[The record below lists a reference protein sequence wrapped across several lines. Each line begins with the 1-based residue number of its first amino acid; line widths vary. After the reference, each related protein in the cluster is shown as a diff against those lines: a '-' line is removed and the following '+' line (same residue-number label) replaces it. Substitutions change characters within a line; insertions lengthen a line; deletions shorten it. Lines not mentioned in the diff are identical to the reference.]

1 MSDLSF
7 GSFPD
12 LLESNTLSS
21 TSGEINNFEQSTITN
36 SNEQNT
42 CAVSIYF
49 IYQFNDLF
57 LYFYLV

>member
-21 TSGEINNFEQSTITN
+21 TTGELNNFEQSTITN
-36 SNEQNT
+36 TNEQNK
-42 CAVSIYF
+42 CAVCNY
-49 IYQFNDLF
+49 
-57 LYFYLV
+57 

>member
-21 TSGEINNFEQSTITN
+21 TPGELNNFEQSTTTN
-36 SNEQNT
+36 SNEQNK
-42 CAVSIYF
+42 CAVSIIF
-49 IYQFNDLF
+49 IY
-57 LYFYLV
+57 